1 MTTNRACDSLSPFLL
16 DNELARLLW
25 QSGQAPDY
33 SGSQVGMLALKR
45 EMELRGY
52 RLVIVARAPGL
63 GMVCAFH
70 PEGERGENVQW
81 VGMEELPEPLAVSRA
96 ALLALRAGPG

>member
-1 MTTNRACDSLSPFLL
+1 MTTNRSCDSLSPGLL
-16 DNELARLLW
+16 DMELARLLW
-25 QSGQAPDY
+25 QSGPAPDY

-52 RLVIVARAPGL
+52 RLTVVARASGR

-70 PEGERGENVQW
+70 PEGRSGENVQW
-81 VGMEELPEPLAVSRA
+81 VGIEEVPEPLAVSRA
-96 ALLALRAGPG
+96 ALLALKAGPG